1 MRSPIILLSLLLLRC
16 GPGTAEVSGGPAL
29 ETAEAGL
36 SRIPSQNRL
45 DTVDV
50 GSWNVEWLGDAEEGP
65 ADEALQQANVARVLR
80 ELELDLVGLVEVVSE
95 QAFADLLAALPG
107 YDGLLV
113 TDPRVEN
120 GAAWYRP
127 KEQKVALLF
136 KRRFTVES
144 ARVVLTEASAAFAGR
159 PPMEVKLRFYEG
171 GRLRTLVLVVAHFKA
186 MANWDGWTRRT
197 EAARALKGWL
207 DTTHPSRWVLVVG
220 DFNDDLDASTYWGRV
235 SPFAPLVEDPA
246 YRFTTDALTAAQL
259 STTVRFSATI
269 DHHLATD
276 ELAAR
281 FLEGSA
287 EVLRV
292 DGFVDGYG
300 DTTSDH
306 YPVLTRYRLR

>member
-1 MRSPIILLSLLLLRC
+1 MRASLILVSIMLLRC
-16 GPGTAEVSGGPAL
+16 GPGTAEIVEGPTL
-29 ETAEAGL
+29 EASEAGL
-36 SRIPSQNRL
+36 SGIPSEDRP
-45 DTVDV
+45 DSVDV
-50 GSWNVEWLGDAEEGP
+50 GSWNVEWLGDADDGP

-80 ELELDLVGLVEVVSE
+80 GLELDLVGLVEVVSE
-95 QAFADLLAALPG
+95 QAFAGLLAKLPG

-127 KEQKVALLF
+127 GEQKVALVF

-144 ARVVLTEASAAFAGR
+144 ARVVLTEASTAFAGR
-159 PPMEVKLRFYEG
+159 PPMEVRLRFEEG
-171 GRLRTLVLVVAHFKA
+171 GRPRTLVLVVAHFKA
-186 MANWDGWTRRT
+186 MANHDGWTRRT

-207 DTTHPSRWVLVVG
+207 DTTWPSRWVLVVG
-220 DFNDDLDASTYWGRV
+220 DFNDDLDASTYWGRP
-235 SPFAPLVEDPA
+235 SPFTTLVEDPS
-246 YRFTTDALTAAQL
+246 YRFTTDALTAAQR

-287 EVLRV
+287 QVLRV
-292 DGFVDGYG
+292 DAFISRFGE
-300 DTTSDH
+300 TTSDH
-306 YPVLTRYRLR
+306 FPVLTRYALR